1 MVYQEPEPTP
11 PMASLGGRTVG
22 VLQTRHNREFAALI
36 ERHGGRPL
44 LAPTLREVPA
54 QDRTAVRDAL
64 GAIAASG
71 IDIAIFQTG
80 VGARAFFSAATES
93 GRYEVILDRLASSIV
108 VARGPKPL
116 AVLHEHRVR
125 VDRRTAEPHTTAQ
138 VMDILD
144 SDLTGKAVLL
154 LEFGAP
160 NQALLDF
167 LVSRRAKVIDVTV
180 YGWDLPLDVAPVLRF
195 LDQLEAGAIDITT
208 FTSAS
213 QVENLFRIAEQK
225 GVADKVPGWLQER
238 TMVAAIGPVAARAL
252 GDHGVSVRI
261 QPRRPKMVP
270 FIRAICEHFS
280 ATATSPQQQGTDSD
294 E

>member
-1 MVYQEPEPTP
+1 MVYLESELTSPL
-11 PMASLGGRTVG
+11 ASLGGRTVG

-36 ERHGGRPL
+36 ARHGGRPL

-54 QDRTAVRDAL
+54 QDRAAVRDAL

-71 IDIAIFQTG
+71 MDIAIFQTG
-80 VGARAFFSAATES
+80 VGARAFFSAATDAAS
-93 GRYEVILDRLASSIV
+93 YEVILDRLASSVV

-138 VMDILD
+138 VMELLD
-144 SDLTGKAVLL
+144 SDLTGEAVLL

-167 LVSRRAKVIDVTV
+167 LVSRRANVIDMTV
-180 YGWDLPLDVAPVLRF
+180 YAWDLPLDLAPVLRF
-195 LDQLEAGAIDITT
+195 LDELEAGAIDITT

-213 QVENLFRIAEQK
+213 QVENLFRIAEHK
-225 GVADKVPGWLQER
+225 GVADKVPGWLQQR
-238 TMVAAIGPVAARAL
+238 TVVAAIGPVAARAL
-252 GDHGVSVRI
+252 DDRGVSVRI
-261 QPRRPKMVP
+261 QPQRPKMVP

-280 ATATSPQQQGTDSD
+280 ATATPQKQGTDSD